1 MKQVER
7 TSFLA
12 PRPRVF
18 PPPGVC
24 FLCRQ
29 PKTKIMAGSATG
41 SPVKWEILALTFTG
55 WKENH
60 FYSLPF
66 KQAEASIY

>member
-7 TSFLA
+7 TSFLV

-18 PPPGVC
+18 SPPVFV
-24 FLCRQ
+24 FLRRQ
-29 PKTKIMAGSATG
+29 LKTKITAGPATG
-41 SPVKWEILALTFTG
+41 SPVNREILALTFSG

-66 KQAEASIY
+66 GQAEASIY